1 MVERLA
7 ARLQIARQALR
18 PPPRLDLIEWS
29 DTYRYVSAKTSASPG
44 RWKTKSQPVAFG
56 PFAAVTARDTHTVTV
71 MAATQVLKTELD
83 INVALY
89 FIHQDPSPILFV
101 QPTQGAAEAFSKERI
116 EPTIEV
122 SPEIREALAPY
133 ASKSTITHKEFKGG
147 SIDFVG
153 SNSPT
158 DLASRPKRVVIE
170 DEIDKYP
177 PSAGKEGD
185 PLKLAEERASTY
197 RAIGRAK
204 FVRTCSPTDEDTSR
218 IGREYRA
225 SDQRRCFVPCP
236 HCGHRFE
243 PEWRHVVWDK
253 DENGAPIASTVGIAC
268 PNCPKVWTEGDR
280 FRALDALADLPDY
293 GWRQTRP
300 FICCGE
306 RQEPELWTDAG
317 RAACRECGVVIPFA
331 GHAGF
336 VVSKL
341 ISRRHRLA
349 DLAAEFF
356 EAQGDPELLKKFF
369 NTALA
374 QLWKPQGRES
384 FDGSG
389 LIARAENYGPDDLPE
404 PVLVITGF
412 CDVQGDRLEVQLIGW
427 GQGEE
432 CWPFLYEVIH
442 QDPSQPAAW
451 RELESILR
459 RTFRTVDGRTLRVA
473 AFGID
478 AGGHHGAQVFAF
490 TRARRKRRVFATFGR
505 NGNLPLWPSQ
515 ARKTKK
521 GEVFWP
527 IGVDT
532 GKDAVYGKL
541 KIEPPEDGSRRPG
554 LVHFPAAD
562 GFGPDYFEQLTSER
576 RITRRRMGRAYAVWD
591 LPEGKRNEALDT
603 FVGALAVRKSLPRR
617 IDAALEYDLTPEP
630 PAEDPDEPAAPD
642 APSPVAP
649 APAPAPKPT
658 QDWLNLGSRDWL

>member
-7 ARLQIARQALR
+7 TRLQVARQALR

-56 PFAAVTARDTHTVTV
+56 PFAAVTTRDTHTVTV

-122 SPEIREALAPY
+122 SPEIREALEPY

-243 PEWRHVVWDK
+243 PEWRHVVWEK

-268 PNCPKVWTEGDR
+268 PSCPKVWTEGDR
-280 FRALDALADLPDY
+280 FRALDALANLPDY

-306 RQEPELWTDAG
+306 RQEPEIWTDAG
-317 RAACRECGVVIPFA
+317 RAACRECGEVIPFA

-356 EAQGDPELLKKFF
+356 EAQGDPELLKKFV

-389 LIARAENYGPDDLPE
+389 LIARAEHYGPDDLPK

-451 RELESILR
+451 RELESLLR
-459 RTFRTVDGRTLRVA
+459 RTFQTVDGRTLRVA

-617 IDAALEYDLTPEP
+617 IDAALEYDLTPEL
-630 PAEDPDEPAAPD
+630 PAEDPDDPAAAEVPNQ
-642 APSPVAP
+642 V